1 VSVLHHCTKACFEK
15 LMTKLQS
22 HLQWVVG
29 IKLLRKPKNFFE
41 LDLSSWTLPVTSA
54 MSIA

>member
-1 VSVLHHCTKACFEK
+1 MFNTWYCTKACFEK